1 MVIDVFILNYHYCQ
15 LHISEINLG
24 ISLRIKLGIRF
35 EINKFKLRKIKI
47 DLKNKMEPHN
57 YHLFLLNY

>member
-1 MVIDVFILNYHYCQ
+1 MVIDFWFSIIITCQ

-24 ISLRIKLGIRF
+24 ISLRIKFGIRF
-35 EINKFKLRKIKI
+35 EINKFILRKIKL

-57 YHLFLLNY
+57 YH